1 MLCIFEHVQWRWAIN
16 DSTARGYGNHG
27 SRSARRLRRGS
38 LRQHGGHASRVCS
51 SIWNL
56 PINQK
61 FFQQMRS
68 CRQPVS
74 VSWRLVRLDGVD
86 DRMASTA

>member
-1 MLCIFEHVQWRWAIN
+1 
-16 DSTARGYGNHG
+16 
-27 SRSARRLRRGS
+27 
-38 LRQHGGHASRVCS
+38 
-51 SIWNL
+51 L